1 MHTTTNT
8 RLRRTSEPTIRDLIL
23 SSGQPLQHLDFPTR
37 PNRQAPGH
45 TNQGESSKHARH
57 FLFSFSNTS
66 RFSELTPVR
75 KQANGDRPPTLDA
88 GNITLLLEWASTSTR
103 GSRKRGKG
111 RSRLES
117 HNERQGTWSLRAGG
131 QGALWFGGV
140 RRCHGRCVGNLRSG
154 SRARGR
160 DSRGYQSNGV
170 VERGGRGFPSR
181 VGE

>member
-88 GNITLLLEWASTSTR
+88 GNRIPTLRYSTYTITFHRHHLFHSLMPSYNTITLRPALQASS
-103 GSRKRGKG
+103 
-111 RSRLES
+111 
-117 HNERQGTWSLRAGG
+117 
-131 QGALWFGGV
+131 
-140 RRCHGRCVGNLRSG
+140 CI
-154 SRARGR
+154 
-160 DSRGYQSNGV
+160 
-170 VERGGRGFPSR
+170 
-181 VGE
+181 